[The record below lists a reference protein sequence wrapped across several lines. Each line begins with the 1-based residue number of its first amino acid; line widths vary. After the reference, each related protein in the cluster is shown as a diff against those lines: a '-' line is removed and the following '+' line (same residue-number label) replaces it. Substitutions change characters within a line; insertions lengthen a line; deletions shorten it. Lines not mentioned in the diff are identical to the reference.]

1 MYLLVWRILAYCNPW
16 NILIRDRYILRCLN
30 VIANN
35 LSRRDKSNPYRMV
48 LTSLKGSRQF
58 ASLVR
63 INDRLY
69 MQVCRILVY
78 CNPWNILIWAR
89 YIQGCPNVIAF
100 CLSRKDK
107 VILMGWSLHLKM
119 FHLICIVWQKPM
131 VEISDL
137 NGYPDIRVPEPWI
150 LTRIRHLIPEY
161 PNLSLFL
168 LISPTLADQVQ
179 TYLDFINSFKNET
192 IQLKCTIILFSHPCT
207 PFIVFY
213 LSFILVVYTL
223 SNHRNPL
230 KIVSISKQ
238 LLNSESIKRCILA
251 I

>member
-1 MYLLVWRILAYCNPW
+1 MKHL
-16 NILIRDRYILRCLN
+16 
-30 VIANN
+30 
-35 LSRRDKSNPYRMV
+35 
-48 LTSLKGSRQF
+48 
-58 ASLVR
+58 
-63 INDRLY
+63 
-69 MQVCRILVY
+69 ILVKY
-78 CNPWNILIWAR
+78 INIFTL
-89 YIQGCPNVIAF
+89 VI
-100 CLSRKDK
+100 S
-107 VILMGWSLHLKM
+107 MG
-119 FHLICIVWQKPM
+119 
-131 VEISDL
+131 
-137 NGYPDIRVPEPWI
+137 
-150 LTRIRHLIPEY
+150 TRISLYPNPEYLPESDISY

-168 LISPTLADQVQ
+168 LISRTLADQVQ

-192 IQLKCTIILFSHPCT
+192 IQLKCTIILFSHPCK